1 MNKTVIKNIETGI
14 EKKCDILNKND
25 KILEVVLENT
35 TIKIFLKKHN
45 NIYVGKY
52 KNMEFT
58 SSGNQT
64 YQYKFEMNL
73 FYLSQE
79 IY

>member
-58 SSGNQT
+58 SSGN
-64 YQYKFEMNL
+64 
-73 FYLSQE
+73 
-79 IY
+79 